1 MKQRHIAETAFQILG
16 TAVKRYNHAMTLP
29 TKILQI
35 IRTFEHAIPFIVNG
49 VILLIKDYNITSIL
63 KVLIDE
69 IVEELQIDESDSQT
83 SKNFG
88 YFLNDL
94 TTTESALMYPYL
106 GNLSSALLFSRS
118 YNLRINIL
126 KMIGDVIV
134 NCLTSEELSDE
145 DKTNRDDFF
154 ESLYCHMH
162 DSNAYCRAKVL
173 QIFIQLQDLKAIP
186 LVYQSRILSRTV
198 ERLDDKSG
206 SVRKSALILIKTF
219 LETNPYSAKLTYQ
232 QLTEKCE
239 IEENKL
245 DEIRKTLV
253 EFQKNSDVLLE
264 KFQEYNEELITYLI
278 KYRVNQYTKD
288 DFFEIVGDSTDLDE
302 KVKTLMMKRD
312 LETAVR
318 LVVMIDERAGNQDK
332 M

>member
-1 MKQRHIAETAFQILG
+1 MI
-16 TAVKRYNHAMTLP
+16 LP
-29 TKILQI
+29 TKLLQTL
-35 IRTFEHAIPFIVNG
+35 RNCEHSIPFIVSG
-49 VILLIKDYNITSIL
+49 VIILIKDFNITSIL

-69 IVEELQIDESDSQT
+69 IIEELEIDEADSQT

-88 YFLNDL
+88 NFLNEL
-94 TTTESALMYPYL
+94 TVTDSELMYTHL
-106 GNLSSALLFSRS
+106 ANLSSALLFSRS

-145 DKTNRDDFF
+145 DKSNRDDFF

-173 QIFIQLQDLKAIP
+173 QIFIQLQELRTIP
-186 LVYQSRILSRTV
+186 LAYQSRILSRTV
-198 ERLDDKSG
+198 ERLSDKSG
-206 SVRKSALILIKTF
+206 MVRKSALILIKSF
-219 LETNPYSAKLTYQ
+219 LETNPYAAKLTYQ
-232 QLTEKCE
+232 ELTEKCE
-239 IEENKL
+239 MELKKL
-245 DEIRKTLV
+245 NEIQNTLV

-278 KYRVNQYTKD
+278 KFRVREHSPEE
-288 DFFEIVGDSTDLDE
+288 FFEIVGDSTDLDE
-302 KVKTLMMKRD
+302 KVKTLLMKRELD
-312 LETAVR
+312 TAVR
-318 LVVMIDERAGNQDK
+318 LVVMIDERAGNDEK